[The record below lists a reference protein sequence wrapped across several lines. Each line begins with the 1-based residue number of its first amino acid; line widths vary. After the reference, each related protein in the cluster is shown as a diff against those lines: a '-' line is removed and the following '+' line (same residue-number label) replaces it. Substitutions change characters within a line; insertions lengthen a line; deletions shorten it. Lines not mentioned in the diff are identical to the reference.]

1 MAAESDWENL
11 KIANAEAEKKYKG
24 WNLKCRILL
33 IVLFYVDIG
42 LQITFQ
48 IAIKLN
54 FNFII
59 GLELMRVCIWIW
71 L

>member
-11 KIANAEAEKKYKG
+11 KIANAEAEKNTRDEI
-24 WNLKCRILL
+24 WKCRILL

-48 IAIKLN
+48 IEIKLN
-54 FNFII
+54 INFII
-59 GLELMRVCIWIW
+59 GLEQMRVCIW

>member
-11 KIANAEAEKKYKG
+11 KIANAEAEKNTRDEI
-24 WNLKCRILL
+24 WKCRILL

-42 LQITFQ
+42 LQIT
-48 IAIKLN
+48 IKLN
-54 FNFII
+54 INFII
-59 GLELMRVCIWIW
+59 GLEPMRVCIWIW